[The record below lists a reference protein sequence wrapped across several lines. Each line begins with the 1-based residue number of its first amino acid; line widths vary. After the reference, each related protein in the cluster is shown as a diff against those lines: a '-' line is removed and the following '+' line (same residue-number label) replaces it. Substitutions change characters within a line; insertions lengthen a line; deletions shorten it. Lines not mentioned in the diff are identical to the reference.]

1 MSNCKGKKTK
11 IEPFEI
17 RNLLRTEIYM
27 NKEDNKG

>member
-11 IEPFEI
+11 IEPFKI